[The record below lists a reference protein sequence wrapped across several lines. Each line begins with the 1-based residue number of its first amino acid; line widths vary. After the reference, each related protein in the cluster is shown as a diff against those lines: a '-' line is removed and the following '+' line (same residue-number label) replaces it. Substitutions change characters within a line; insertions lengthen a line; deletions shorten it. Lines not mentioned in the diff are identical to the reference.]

1 MHLKCR
7 NSLGLFFFLVGGL
20 MMLLP
25 AHQLYGSTI
34 LCDPSNQ
41 TNCNDQR
48 SVSNS
53 GTEFTDNLQP
63 DNSETPIII
72 PDISSTEE
80 DLGDISTSDNL
91 DGISTDVTNED
102 NDNTDD
108 DSENNIDRN
117 SEGNKDTNND
127 DDDNDDDQPSLIPFP

>member
-25 AHQLYGSTI
+25 AHQLYGSRI

-127 DDDNDDDQPSLIPFP
+127 DNDDDQPSLIPFP